1 MQSTASRV
9 TENDDASANSS
20 TSYSIQINRT
30 AEGWVSSSR
39 DQDWFAV
46 DLKAGQTYT
55 FAMVGTGAEML
66 QGSTLTL
73 IGKDG
78 RTTIAANDSGLPN
91 GHALI
96 TFTAKESGTYY
107 LSAKGSDGLRG
118 QYGISATEGQ
128 KAKMD
133 SDMLAGLLQQAGSW
147 SDTRG
152 EGAVVT
158 VGFRQSSNNDDF
170 ANFSRFTDQQKKI
183 AIKLLKGVE
192 DFCNIKFKIVNAK
205 GYTNDAS
212 ILFGNYSEN
221 DGLGGF
227 GYYPGEEDG
236 DHRAGDIW
244 INKANSDGLDFI
256 QMHELA
262 HALGL
267 SHPGHYDATNGNRI
281 TYNNSA
287 QITQDSYTETV
298 MSYFDGSATGDKLG
312 KILTMRP
319 SDMLALQLM
328 YGANMETRTGNDTYG
343 FHSNLKGI
351 YSFTAKSQATLVIW
365 DAGGHDRLDL
375 SGFRQNQRITL
386 EDGGL
391 SNVGGYR
398 QNLGIAHGAF
408 IEDAIGGWGH
418 DHITGNARANLLD
431 GRAGNDKLFGG
442 AGNDRLIGAAGNDI
456 LKGGAGDDRLL
467 AGPGVDRLF
476 GGGEADTFV
485 INRTVDRAIIGDFQ
499 DGLDQID
506 LSALGVSFARVLKG
520 AEQQGGDII
529 LHLPGDVTLELL
541 GVTKG
546 ELDRDDFIF

>member
-1 MQSTASRV
+1 MQSAASRV
-9 TENDDASANSS
+9 SENVDAPANSS
-20 TSYSIQINRT
+20 SSYRIGLNQT
-30 AEGWVSSSR
+30 VQAEIGSSR
-39 DQDWFAV
+39 DQDWFLV
-46 DLKAGQTYT
+46 ELQAGQTYT

-78 RTTIAANDSGLPN
+78 RTAIAANDSGLPN

-96 TFTAKESGTYY
+96 TFTAKESGTHY
-107 LSAKGSDGLRG
+107 LSAKGSNGLRG
-118 QYGISATEGQ
+118 EYGISATEGR

-133 SDMLAGLLQQAGSW
+133 ADMLAGLLQQAGSW

-152 EGAVVT
+152 EGTVVT
-158 VGFRQSSNNDDF
+158 VGFRQSSNDEDF
-170 ANFSRFTDQQKKI
+170 RNFSRFTDQQKKI
-183 AIKLLKGVE
+183 AVKLLKGVE
-192 DFCNIKFKIVNAK
+192 DFTNLKFKIVNAK

-212 ILFGNYSEN
+212 ILFANYHEK

-236 DHRAGDIW
+236 SHRAGDIW
-244 INKANSDGLDFI
+244 INKAGSDGLDFI

-281 TYNNSA
+281 TYSNSA

-298 MSYFDGSATGDKLG
+298 MSYFDGSVTGDKLG

-375 SGFRQNQRITL
+375 SGFGQNQ
-386 EDGGL
+386 
-391 SNVGGYR
+391 
-398 QNLGIAHGAF
+398 
-408 IEDAIGGWGH
+408 
-418 DHITGNARANLLD
+418 
-431 GRAGNDKLFGG
+431 
-442 AGNDRLIGAAGNDI
+442 
-456 LKGGAGDDRLL
+456 
-467 AGPGVDRLF
+467 
-476 GGGEADTFV
+476 
-485 INRTVDRAIIGDFQ
+485 
-499 DGLDQID
+499 
-506 LSALGVSFARVLKG
+506 
-520 AEQQGGDII
+520 
-529 LHLPGDVTLELL
+529 
-541 GVTKG
+541 
-546 ELDRDDFIF
+546 